1 MRSSPVATA
10 ALKRFGLV
18 FAVSLVLVLAI
29 AEIAHAF
36 QREDF
41 DRPAEIVS
49 LTIPAGTAQK
59 VAAGQEEPSIPSE
72 LSFVV
77 GDTLLVYN
85 DDRVDH
91 ELGPLFI
98 PAGSSASL
106 VMSDANQFEFSCSF
120 RPSQFLGLTVQEAT
134 TLNIRLVALAYVT
147 PATAIFFFLY
157 SLALWP
163 LVKESPA

>member
-1 MRSSPVATA
+1 MIPKSLVKTA
-10 ALKRFGLV
+10 LRRLALIFG
-18 FAVSLVLVLAI
+18 VSLLFVLAI
-29 AEIAHAF
+29 SEIAHAL

-49 LTIPAGTAQK
+49 ITIPAGTAQK
-59 VAAGQEEPSIPSE
+59 VAAGQDEPSIPAE

-85 DDRVDH
+85 DDSADH

-98 PAGSSASL
+98 PAGASASL
-106 VMSDANQFEFSCSF
+106 LMSDANQFEIACSF

-147 PATAIFFFLY
+147 PATTIFIFLY

-163 LVKESPA
+163 LKKEQAA